1 MDDAATAGA
10 GEQEMRP
17 LILWM
22 DCTRKT
28 STPALRT
35 RLEQHCRIHYC
46 NDAEAFAQSII
57 KVNPD
62 VVCFDFIDPEGSE
75 RALLQNCRLE
85 FPSIPVL
92 VFTTNHSAEFLVWAL
107 RTRVWD
113 CFIKPASCGEVLRRL
128 NILLPVLQR
137 NVDQNARKVLMPD
150 RATYSGVPTVPQ
162 HTAVLRTATA
172 LPYLQEH
179 FHEKITL
186 TDTAAMCAM
195 APFEFSRAF
204 RREHGLTFRDYLIRL
219 RIETAALR
227 LRSNG
232 TSVLEVACSVGF
244 NDPSHF
250 ARLFRRHMGVTPTA
264 YRNGTSEHSV
274 TNDGTGLAAG

>member
-1 MDDAATAGA
+1 
-10 GEQEMRP
+10 
-17 LILWM
+17 M

-28 STPALRT
+28 ATPVLRT
-35 RLEQHCRIHYC
+35 RLEHHCRIHYC
-46 NDAEAFAQSII
+46 NDADAFSQSII

-62 VVCFDFIDPEGSE
+62 VICFDFIDPEAPQ
-75 RALLQNCRLE
+75 RALIQDCRLE

-128 NILLPVLQR
+128 NILLPVLQH
-137 NVDQNARKVLMPD
+137 NVEQDARRVLMPD
-150 RATYSGVPTVPQ
+150 RVAYNGNAAAAQP
-162 HTAVLRTATA
+162 AALLRTAMA

-179 FHEKITL
+179 FQEKIAL
-186 TDTAAMCAM
+186 TDAAAMCAM
-195 APFEFSRAF
+195 APFEFSRTF
-204 RREHGLTFRDYLIRL
+204 RREQGVTFRDYLIRL
-219 RIETAALR
+219 RIETAAHR
-227 LRSNG
+227 LRSDG
-232 TSVLEVACSVGF
+232 ISVLEVACSVGF

-264 YRNGTSEHSV
+264 YRNGSRTRRAQ
-274 TNDGTGLAAG
+274 DGDTGLAAS